1 MLLVNNDTNIMT
13 YTLVTTENRLAITM
27 ALFTGADGD
36 GDGDP
41 VSRCQTIELSML
53 FEDLV
58 HKSINPMA
66 KIKTFVENVIKQI
79 HKFICRLKQ

>member
-1 MLLVNNDTNIMT
+1 MLYMT
-13 YTLVTTENRLAITM
+13 VTTENLWAITM

-36 GDGDP
+36 GDP
-41 VSRCQTIELSML
+41 VWRCQTKELSML

-66 KIKTFVENVIKQI
+66 KINTFTEKSIEQIVNNNNSIKSMDVIL
-79 HKFICRLKQ
+79 FT